1 MFLVPMDPDSFAQE
15 SWNGPDRL
23 SGKVLKQGF
32 CSPSK
37 CDGAADGA
45 ADGAVS
51 SFKLLSHM
59 L

>member
-1 MFLVPMDPDSFAQE
+1 MFLVWMDPDSFAQE

-32 CSPSK
+32 CSPSN

-45 ADGAVS
+45 TDEAVS
-51 SFKLLSHM
+51 SFKSLSDM